1 MARLPECRS
10 WIDSSH
16 NPAGSTRTR
25 RPARRPSR
33 RFRRIPNIAA
43 SLKISRRATTTSG
56 CARRQSRGSTTS
68 RCSRAS
74 RGQSAMRTCG
84 AELRTVSSRLRSHPR
99 PPMPTR
105 RSRSTGSTSRSSSPR
120 LRSPRRTT
128 RCARRRSAGFTM
140 PGRLGASP
148 VTPRTG
154 RRRAGRLGALVA
166 AARAGIEAHEREQ
179 AERRAAMERD
189 ASLRQAREAICERLE
204 QVRGEEALE
213 AIERAR
219 AEWEGM
225 PAPATADSQDD
236 QTRARFEEACGR
248 AAERH
253 QNLQERGRIHGR
265 LAELAAEADRL
276 SNAEERS
283 VDEWNA
289 VQREW
294 TELYPGSED
303 LDPATREQYAAAE
316 ARVRLR
322 AEEKRAAAERTL
334 KQQVQRLDQLVDRAN
349 SRAGAEDLTLREAD
363 RIARELRTALDA
375 PPVLPERDQQALLER
390 LRAAQ
395 AAMSPKL
402 HELREMDE
410 WKRFAN
416 AAVQEELIAKTE
428 ALRAKY
434 GFDTPEGIKPEDVEK
449 AARELHEIQ
458 ERWKQA
464 AEAPRAQAQ
473 TLWHRYRQAADPI
486 QAKARDFFAA
496 RAVER
501 EANLKLKLEL
511 CERAEALADSTDW
524 IKTADELKKLQA
536 EWQAIGPV
544 PRQDTRV

>member
-1 MARLPECRS
+1 MSFLDRFKPQPRWKHADPAARAAAVPEIPADPEHRSVIEDLATGDDDVRVRAAAIARLDDVSLLARLARS
-10 WIDSSH
+10 ERDEDLRRGITDRLVAIAIAPAATDADAALALDGLDEPKQLSTIAKSSPH
-16 NPAGSTRTR
+16 DTVRAAALGRIHDARALGSVARHAEDRQTALEAVGRVGDPAELLNVALKTDHKDAGIAALEKCVDTSSPDARDTLETVSIRAKNKSIAKR
-25 RPARRPSR
+25 ARAMLQAIEDAEVARRAALEHWQQ
-33 RFRRIPNIAA
+33 RIAGILARVEALAA
-43 SLKISRRATTTSG
+43 APATMDAAERLTDTENEW
-56 CARRQSRGSTTS
+56 RE
-68 RCSRAS
+68 AS
-74 RGQSAMRTCG
+74 ANGTF
-84 AELRTVSSRLRSHPR
+84 ELDTD
-99 PPMPTR
+99 T
-105 RSRSTGSTSRSSSPR
+105 
-120 LRSPRRTT
+120 
-128 RCARRRSAGFTM
+128 
-140 PGRLGASP
+140 
-148 VTPRTG
+148 
-154 RRRAGRLGALVA
+154 AGRFGALVA

-416 AAVQEELIAKTE
+416 AAVQEELIA
-428 ALRAKY
+428 
-434 GFDTPEGIKPEDVEK
+434 
-449 AARELHEIQ
+449 
-458 ERWKQA
+458 
-464 AEAPRAQAQ
+464 
-473 TLWHRYRQAADPI
+473 
-486 QAKARDFFAA
+486 
-496 RAVER
+496 
-501 EANLKLKLEL
+501 
-511 CERAEALADSTDW
+511 
-524 IKTADELKKLQA
+524 
-536 EWQAIGPV
+536 
-544 PRQDTRV
+544 